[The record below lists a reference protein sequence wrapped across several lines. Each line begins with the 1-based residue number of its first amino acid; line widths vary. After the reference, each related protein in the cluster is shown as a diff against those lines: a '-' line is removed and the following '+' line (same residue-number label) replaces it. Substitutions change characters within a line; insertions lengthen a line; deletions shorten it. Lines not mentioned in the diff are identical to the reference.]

1 MSRKLLRS
9 KCFRQHFQYCDDTV
23 YMRLWNLIIGVA
35 PSTQYTHMRNKNS
48 NTQGDSPN
56 VVKVIFHPSGNNFF
70 PFIEVPISK
79 SDVIV
84 ENHCLIQ

>member
-1 MSRKLLRS
+1 M
-9 KCFRQHFQYCDDTV
+9 FQTTFSVPRRHGV
-23 YMRLWNLIIGVA
+23 YLIKHMRLWNLIIGVA
-35 PSTQYTHMRNKNS
+35 PSTQFTHIRNKNS
-48 NTQGDSPN
+48 NTQEDSPN
-56 VVKVIFHPSGNNFF
+56 VVEVIFHPSGNKFF